1 MATNGEPVAMHDQLC
16 LRSISHA
23 TPANPRTACA
33 QVAQLDSP
41 LTEPVHQPA
50 FRINRSV
57 GTLQN
62 KLSALSFRFKWG
74 DFFSENARLVRTNA
88 YNRFRSDR
96 SHVTVGKNCAT

>member
-1 MATNGEPVAMHDQLC
+1 MAMHDEYR
-16 LRSISHA
+16 LRSICHA

-41 LTEPVHQPA
+41 LTEPAHQQT

-62 KLSALSFRFKWG
+62 KLSALSFRFKRG
-74 DFFSENARLVRTNA
+74 EFFSEIARLVTTNA
-88 YNRFRSDR
+88 YNRCPSNI
-96 SHVTVGKNCAT
+96 SHTTIGKNCAT

>member
-1 MATNGEPVAMHDQLC
+1 MAIDGEPVAMQAERH
-16 LRSISHA
+16 LRSLAHT

-41 LTEPVHQPA
+41 LTEPAHQPA
-50 FRINRSV
+50 LRINRSV

-74 DFFSENARLVRTNA
+74 EFFS
-88 YNRFRSDR
+88 
-96 SHVTVGKNCAT
+96 

>member
-1 MATNGEPVAMHDQLC
+1 MKSAASATSLNT
-16 LRSISHA
+16 

-74 DFFSENARLVRTNA
+74 EFFSEIARLVRTNA
-88 YNRFRSDR
+88 YNRCPSDI
-96 SHVTVGKNCAT
+96 SHATIGKNCAT